1 LNTVI
6 NNTPQRGKSKKK
18 ENFKA
23 MVKRFLRRKKTN
35 KYFTFGFTEKRRF
48 EYNLKEDVLNQ
59 VEKTDG
65 IWILITNSKSLKP
78 ENVALG
84 YRTLYEVENEFKEI
98 KHFLRIRPIRHYK
111 DLRVRAH
118 VFICVLVY
126 LIEKFMGKKLKRSQ
140 LKQ

>member
-35 KYFTFGFTEKRRF
+35 KYFTFGFTEKGSF

-65 IWILITNSKSLKP
+65 NRILVTNSKSLSSD
-78 ENVALG
+78 EVALG

-98 KHFLRIRPIRHYK
+98 KHFLRIHPIRHYK
-111 DLRVRAH
+111 DLRAH
-118 VFICVLVY
+118 VFICVLAY
-126 LIEKFMGKKLKRSQ
+126 LIEKFMGKKLKRLQ
-140 LKQ
+140 

>member
-35 KYFTFGFTEKRRF
+35 KYFTFGFTEKGSF

-65 IWILITNSKSLKP
+65 IWILITN
-78 ENVALG
+78 
-84 YRTLYEVENEFKEI
+84 
-98 KHFLRIRPIRHYK
+98 
-111 DLRVRAH
+111 
-118 VFICVLVY
+118 
-126 LIEKFMGKKLKRSQ
+126 
-140 LKQ
+140 